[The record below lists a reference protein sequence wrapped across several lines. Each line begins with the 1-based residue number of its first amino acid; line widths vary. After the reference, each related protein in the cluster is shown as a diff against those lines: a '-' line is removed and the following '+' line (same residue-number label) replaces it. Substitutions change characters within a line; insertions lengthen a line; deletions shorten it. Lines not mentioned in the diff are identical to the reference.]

1 MDTKNVI
8 AAISLSAAVIIL
20 YSLFFQPDPA
30 TIKKN
35 LAEQNKIENN
45 TDTPS
50 LDKNE
55 NFSKLSRTDALK
67 ENDRIQFENGSV
79 VGSISLKGAAIDDLT
94 FKEYNVELNKNE
106 KIILLNPRNVE
117 DGYLIESGFVST
129 NKNIDI
135 PDAST
140 VWEITGN
147 KRLTNNNPIK
157 LTWSNT
163 QGITFEKHISLDDQF
178 LFTVKEKIINSSDKS
193 YNFYSYGQIIRNEI
207 PEISGF
213 YILHEGFLSV
223 LDDELIEEDYDDIQ
237 DKKFTQIAQEGF
249 VAISDKFWVTSVIP
263 PKGKEFKT
271 TFDYKNKFRA
281 NYISTKG
288 IEVKANSSIEEKI
301 QIIVAAKR
309 VNVIDGYAENLD
321 INKFDLAIDWGFMYF
336 ITKPLFFVLDYFFKL
351 LGNYGL
357 AIIAV
362 TICIRLA
369 FFPLANFSFKSMGK
383 MKLLAPEMARLK
395 ELHKDDK
402 MKLQQA
408 MMALYKKEKVNPMS
422 GCLPILVQIP
432 VFFALY
438 KVLFVTIEMR
448 HMPFYGWIHDLSDRD
463 PTSLFNVFGLIPWD
477 PPSFLLIGAWPI
489 IMGITMWIQQKL
501 NPTPPDP
508 IQAKIFMFFPS
519 FFNCNSC
526 TISCRSCY
534 LLELQQHLHNDT
546 TIYCSKKN
554 DYQNNINVIVKRRR
568 INKYP
573 TQRWPNS

>member
-1 MDTKNVI
+1 MDTRNVI

-45 TDTPS
+45 EDTPS

-55 NFSKLSRTDALK
+55 NFAKLSRTDALK

-94 FKEYNVELNKNE
+94 FKEYNVELNGSD
-106 KIILLNPRNVE
+106 KITLLSPRNVE

-140 VWEITGN
+140 VWEVSGN
-147 KRLTNNNPIK
+147 KKLTNNSPVK

-163 QGITFEKHISLDDQF
+163 QGISFEKHISLDDQF
-178 LFTVKEKIINSSDKS
+178 LFTVKEKIINRSDKS
-193 YNFYSYGQIIRNEI
+193 YNFYSYGQIIRNKL

-223 LDDELIEEDYDDIQ
+223 LDDQLIEEDYDDIQ
-237 DKKFTQIAQEGF
+237 EKKFTQIAQEGF

-288 IEVKANSSIEEKI
+288 IEVKANSSVEEKI

-309 VNVIDGYAENLD
+309 VNVIDGYAENLN

-463 PTSLFNVFGLIPWD
+463 PTSLFNVFGLLPWD

-489 IMGITMWIQQKL
+489 IMGITMFIQQKL

-508 IQAKIFMFFPS
+508 IQAKIFMFFPVFLTVILAPFPAGLVIYWS
-519 FFNCNSC
+519 F
-526 TISCRSCY
+526 
-534 LLELQQHLHNDT
+534 
-546 TIYCSKKN
+546 
-554 DYQNNINVIVKRRR
+554 NNIFTMIQQYIV
-568 INKYP
+568 
-573 TQRWPNS
+573 QRKMTIKTT

>member
-20 YSLFFQPDPA
+20 YSLFFQPDPT
-30 TIKKN
+30 TIKQS

-45 TDTPS
+45 KDTPS

-67 ENDRIQFENGSV
+67 ENDRIQFENESV

-94 FKEYNVELNKNE
+94 FKEYNVELNRNE
-106 KIILLNPRNVE
+106 KITLLSPRNVE

-140 VWEITGN
+140 VWEVSGN
-147 KRLTNNNPIK
+147 KKLTNNNPVK

-193 YNFYSYGQIIRNEI
+193 YNFYSYGQIIRNEL

-237 DKKFTQIAQEGF
+237 EKKFTQIAQEGF

-463 PTSLFNVFGLIPWD
+463 PTSLFNVFGLLPWD

-489 IMGITMWIQQKL
+489 IMGITMFIQQKL

-508 IQAKIFMFFPS
+508 IQAKIFMFFPVFLTVILAPFPAGLVIYWS
-519 FFNCNSC
+519 F
-526 TISCRSCY
+526 
-534 LLELQQHLHNDT
+534 
-546 TIYCSKKN
+546 
-554 DYQNNINVIVKRRR
+554 NNIFTMIQQYIV
-568 INKYP
+568 
-573 TQRWPNS
+573 QRKMTIKTT

>member
-1 MDTKNVI
+1 MDTRNVI

-20 YSLFFQPDPA
+20 YSLFFQPDPS
-30 TIKKN
+30 TIKQN

-45 TDTPS
+45 EDTPS

-55 NFSKLSRTDALK
+55 NFAKLSRTEALK

-94 FKEYNVELNKNE
+94 FKEYNVELNGSD
-106 KIILLNPRNVE
+106 KITLLSPRNVE

-140 VWEITGN
+140 VWEVSGN
-147 KRLTNNNPIK
+147 KRLTNNSPVK

-178 LFTVKEKIINSSDKS
+178 LFTVKEKIINRSDKS
-193 YNFYSYGQIIRNEI
+193 YNFYSYGQIIRNKL

-223 LDDELIEEDYDDIQ
+223 LDDQLIEEDYDDIQ
-237 DKKFTQIAQEGF
+237 EKKFTQIAQEGF

-288 IEVKANSSIEEKI
+288 IEVKANSSVEEKI

-463 PTSLFNVFGLIPWD
+463 PTSLFNVFGLLPWD

-489 IMGITMWIQQKL
+489 IMGITMFIQQKL

-508 IQAKIFMFFPS
+508 IQAKIFMFFPVFLTVILAPFPAGLVIYWS
-519 FFNCNSC
+519 F
-526 TISCRSCY
+526 
-534 LLELQQHLHNDT
+534 
-546 TIYCSKKN
+546 
-554 DYQNNINVIVKRRR
+554 NNIFTMIQQYIV
-568 INKYP
+568 
-573 TQRWPNS
+573 QRKMTIKTT

>member
-1 MDTKNVI
+1 MDTRNVI

-30 TIKKN
+30 TIKQN
-35 LAEQNKIENN
+35 LAEQKKIENN

-55 NFSKLSRTDALK
+55 NFAKLSRTDALK

-94 FKEYNVELNKNE
+94 FKEYNVELNGSD
-106 KIILLNPRNVE
+106 KITLLSPRNVE

-140 VWEITGN
+140 VWKVSGN
-147 KRLTNNNPIK
+147 KRLTNNSPVK
-157 LTWSNT
+157 LTWSNS
-163 QGITFEKHISLDDQF
+163 QGITFEKYISLDDQF

-193 YNFYSYGQIIRNEI
+193 YNFYSYGQIIRNKL

-223 LDDELIEEDYDDIQ
+223 LDDQLIEEDYDDIQ
-237 DKKFTQIAQEGF
+237 EKKFTQTAQEGF

-309 VNVIDGYAENLD
+309 VNVIDGYAESLN

-362 TICIRLA
+362 TVCIRLA

-395 ELHKDDK
+395 EIHKDDK

-463 PTSLFNVFGLIPWD
+463 PTSLFNVFGLLPWD

-489 IMGITMWIQQKL
+489 IMGITMFIQQKL

-508 IQAKIFMFFPS
+508 IQAKIFMFFPVFLTVILAPFPAGLVIYWS
-519 FFNCNSC
+519 F
-526 TISCRSCY
+526 
-534 LLELQQHLHNDT
+534 
-546 TIYCSKKN
+546 
-554 DYQNNINVIVKRRR
+554 NNIFTMIQQYIV
-568 INKYP
+568 
-573 TQRWPNS
+573 QRKMTIKTT

>member
-1 MDTKNVI
+1 MDTRNVI

-30 TIKKN
+30 VIKQN
-35 LAEQNKIENN
+35 LAEQKKIENN
-45 TDTPS
+45 TDTPT

-55 NFSKLSRTDALK
+55 NFEKLSRTAALK

-94 FKEYNVELNKNE
+94 FKEYNVELNGSD
-106 KIILLNPRNVE
+106 KITLLSPRNVE

-140 VWEITGN
+140 VWEISGN
-147 KRLTNNNPIK
+147 KRLTNNSPVK

-163 QGITFEKHISLDDQF
+163 QGITFEKYISLDDQF

-193 YNFYSYGQIIRNEI
+193 YNFYSYGQIIRNKL

-223 LDDELIEEDYDDIQ
+223 LDDQLIEEDYDDIQ
-237 DKKFTQIAQEGF
+237 EKKFTQTAQEGF

-309 VNVIDGYAENLD
+309 VNVIDGYAESLN

-362 TICIRLA
+362 TVCIRLA

-395 ELHKDDK
+395 EIHKDDK

-463 PTSLFNVFGLIPWD
+463 PTSLFNIFGLIPWD

-489 IMGITMWIQQKL
+489 IMGITMFIQQKL

-508 IQAKIFMFFPS
+508 IQAKIFMFFPVFLTVILAPFPAGLVIYWS
-519 FFNCNSC
+519 F
-526 TISCRSCY
+526 
-534 LLELQQHLHNDT
+534 
-546 TIYCSKKN
+546 
-554 DYQNNINVIVKRRR
+554 NNIFTMMQQYIV
-568 INKYP
+568 
-573 TQRWPNS
+573 QRKMTIKTT

>member
-1 MDTKNVI
+1 MDSKNVI

-20 YSLFFQPDPA
+20 YSLFFQPDPQ
-30 TIKKN
+30 I
-35 LAEQNKIENN
+35 AEQNLADQKKIESNK
-45 TDTPS
+45 DTPS

-55 NFSKLSRTDALK
+55 SFKKLSRKDALK
-67 ENDRIQFENGSV
+67 ENDRVQFENSSII
-79 VGSISLKGAAIDDLT
+79 GSISLKGAAIDDLT
-94 FKEYNVELNKNE
+94 FKEYNVELNGNNKVT
-106 KIILLNPRNVE
+106 LLSPRNVD
-117 DGYLIESGFVST
+117 DGYLIESGFVTT
-129 NKNIDI
+129 NKNIDV

-140 VWEITGN
+140 IWKISGN
-147 KRLTNNNPIK
+147 KKLTNNNPVK
-157 LTWSNT
+157 LTWSNS
-163 QGITFEKHISLDDQF
+163 QGITFEKSISLDNQF
-178 LFTVKEKIINSSDKS
+178 LFTVKEKITNSSNKS
-193 YNFYSYGQIIRNEI
+193 YNFYSYGQIIRNKL

-237 DKKFTQIAQEGF
+237 EKKFTQTAQEGF

-288 IEVKANSSIEEKI
+288 VEVNANSSIEEEIK
-301 QIIVAAKR
+301 IIVAAKR
-309 VNVIDGYAENLD
+309 VNVIDGYAENLK

-336 ITKPLFFVLDYFFKL
+336 ITKPLFFALDYFFRL

-362 TICIRLA
+362 TVCIRLA

-395 ELHKDDK
+395 ELHKEDK

-448 HMPFYGWIHDLSDRD
+448 HMPFYGWVKDLSDRD

-489 IMGITMWIQQKL
+489 IMGITMFLQQKL

-508 IQAKIFMFFPS
+508 IQAKIFMFFPIFLTVILAPFPAGLVIYWS
-519 FFNCNSC
+519 F
-526 TISCRSCY
+526 
-534 LLELQQHLHNDT
+534 
-546 TIYCSKKN
+546 
-554 DYQNNINVIVKRRR
+554 NNIFTMIQQYIV
-568 INKYP
+568 
-573 TQRWPNS
+573 QRKMTIKTT

>member
-1 MDTKNVI
+1 MDTRNVI

-30 TIKKN
+30 IIKQN
-35 LAEQNKIENN
+35 LAEQKKIENN
-45 TDTPS
+45 EDTPS

-55 NFSKLSRTDALK
+55 NFAKLSRTEALK

-94 FKEYNVELNKNE
+94 FKEYNVELNGSD
-106 KIILLNPRNVE
+106 KITLLSPRNVE

-140 VWEITGN
+140 VWEVSGN
-147 KRLTNNNPIK
+147 KKLTNNSPVK

-163 QGITFEKHISLDDQF
+163 QGISFEKHISLDDQF
-178 LFTVKEKIINSSDKS
+178 LFTVKEKIINRSDKS
-193 YNFYSYGQIIRNEI
+193 YNFYSYGQIIRNKL

-223 LDDELIEEDYDDIQ
+223 LDDQLIEEDYDDIQ
-237 DKKFTQIAQEGF
+237 EKKFTQIAQEGF

-288 IEVKANSSIEEKI
+288 IEVKANTSIEEKI

-463 PTSLFNVFGLIPWD
+463 PTSLFNVFGLLPWD

-489 IMGITMWIQQKL
+489 IMGITMFIQQKL

-508 IQAKIFMFFPS
+508 IQAKIFMFFPVFLTVILAPFPAGLVIYWS
-519 FFNCNSC
+519 F
-526 TISCRSCY
+526 
-534 LLELQQHLHNDT
+534 
-546 TIYCSKKN
+546 
-554 DYQNNINVIVKRRR
+554 NNIFTMIQQYIV
-568 INKYP
+568 
-573 TQRWPNS
+573 QRKMTIKTT

>member
-20 YSLFFQPDPA
+20 YSLFFQPDPV
-30 TIKKN
+30 TIKQN
-35 LAEQNKIENN
+35 LAEQKKIENK

-55 NFSKLSRTDALK
+55 NFAKLSRTDALK
-67 ENDRIQFENGSV
+67 ENNRIQFENESV

-140 VWEITGN
+140 VWEVSGN

-157 LTWSNT
+157 LTWSNS

-223 LDDELIEEDYDDIQ
+223 LDDQLIEEDYDDIQ

-463 PTSLFNVFGLIPWD
+463 PTSLFNVFGLLPWD

-489 IMGITMWIQQKL
+489 IMGITMFIQQKL

-508 IQAKIFMFFPS
+508 IQAKIFMFFPVFLTVILAPFPAGLVIYWS
-519 FFNCNSC
+519 F
-526 TISCRSCY
+526 
-534 LLELQQHLHNDT
+534 
-546 TIYCSKKN
+546 
-554 DYQNNINVIVKRRR
+554 NNIFTMIQQYIV
-568 INKYP
+568 
-573 TQRWPNS
+573 QRKMTIKTT

>member
-1 MDTKNVI
+1 MDTRNVI

-35 LAEQNKIENN
+35 IAEQNKIENN
-45 TDTPS
+45 EDTPS

-55 NFSKLSRTDALK
+55 NFSKLSRADALK

-106 KIILLNPRNVE
+106 KITLLSPRNVE

-140 VWEITGN
+140 VWEVSGN
-147 KRLTNNNPIK
+147 NKLTNNNPVK

-193 YNFYSYGQIIRNEI
+193 YNFYSYGQIIRNEL

-237 DKKFTQIAQEGF
+237 DKKFTQIAQDGF

-362 TICIRLA
+362 TVCIRLA

-463 PTSLFNVFGLIPWD
+463 PTSLFNVFGLLPWD

-508 IQAKIFMFFPS
+508 IQAKIFMFFPVFLTVILAPFPAGLVIYWS
-519 FFNCNSC
+519 F
-526 TISCRSCY
+526 
-534 LLELQQHLHNDT
+534 
-546 TIYCSKKN
+546 
-554 DYQNNINVIVKRRR
+554 NNIFTMIQQYIV
-568 INKYP
+568 
-573 TQRWPNS
+573 QRKMTIKTT

>member
-30 TIKKN
+30 TIKQN

-45 TDTPS
+45 EDTPS

-55 NFSKLSRTDALK
+55 NFSKLSRADALK
-67 ENDRIQFENGSV
+67 ENDRIQFENESV

-94 FKEYNVELNKNE
+94 FKEYNIELNRNE
-106 KIILLNPRNVE
+106 KITLLSPRNVE

-140 VWEITGN
+140 VWEVSGN
-147 KRLTNNNPIK
+147 KRLTNNNPVK

-193 YNFYSYGQIIRNEI
+193 YNFYSYGQIIRNEL

-237 DKKFTQIAQEGF
+237 EKKFTQIAQEGF

-463 PTSLFNVFGLIPWD
+463 PTSLFNVFGLLPWD

-489 IMGITMWIQQKL
+489 IMGITMFIQQKL

-508 IQAKIFMFFPS
+508 IQAKIFMFFPVFLTVILAPFPAGLVIYWS
-519 FFNCNSC
+519 F
-526 TISCRSCY
+526 
-534 LLELQQHLHNDT
+534 
-546 TIYCSKKN
+546 
-554 DYQNNINVIVKRRR
+554 NNIFTMIQQYIV
-568 INKYP
+568 
-573 TQRWPNS
+573 QRKMTIKTT

>member
-1 MDTKNVI
+1 MDTRNVI

-35 LAEQNKIENN
+35 IAEQNKIENN
-45 TDTPS
+45 EDTPS

-55 NFSKLSRTDALK
+55 NFSKLSRADALK

-106 KIILLNPRNVE
+106 KITLLSPRNVE

-140 VWEITGN
+140 VWEVSGN
-147 KRLTNNNPIK
+147 NKLTNNNPVK
-157 LTWSNT
+157 LTWSNA
-163 QGITFEKHISLDDQF
+163 QGITFEKNISLDDQF

-193 YNFYSYGQIIRNEI
+193 YNFYSYGQIIRNEL

-237 DKKFTQIAQEGF
+237 DKKFTQIAQDGF

-362 TICIRLA
+362 TVCIRLA

-463 PTSLFNVFGLIPWD
+463 PTSLFNVFGLLPWD

-508 IQAKIFMFFPS
+508 IQAKIFMFFPVFLTVILAPFPAGLVIYWS
-519 FFNCNSC
+519 F
-526 TISCRSCY
+526 
-534 LLELQQHLHNDT
+534 
-546 TIYCSKKN
+546 
-554 DYQNNINVIVKRRR
+554 NNIFTMIQQYIV
-568 INKYP
+568 
-573 TQRWPNS
+573 QRKMTIKTT